1 MVVDDQLPFRSAA
14 RALLRRIKEFDLVA
28 EAESGEQAIEFARE
42 HRPDLVLMD
51 INMGAVDGI
60 EATQR
65 IIEDAPATMVILVST
80 YGEADLPAR
89 ARTSGAS
96 AYVNK
101 DELTPGIVRELWER
115 GGDPN
120 WRGGNAD

>member
-60 EATQR
+60 
-65 IIEDAPATMVILVST
+65 
-80 YGEADLPAR
+80 
-89 ARTSGAS
+89 
-96 AYVNK
+96 
-101 DELTPGIVRELWER
+101 
-115 GGDPN
+115 
-120 WRGGNAD
+120 